1 MLESGEKIR
10 TCSVCGKTES
20 ETYDLDG
27 YIQDNKF
34 IFTPDEFG
42 TLFFKNF
49 ESLGYSGFGGA
60 GAKEKDGQIIV
71 DIRDRTYRNVGN
83 IGFVI
88 DSDSWTMASEKTDS
102 GFDGIIMII
111 SASPEFVANA
121 MISVIMS
128 CNPTITE
135 YGARKVSD
143 ALLTEQTT
151 YKGVTYTF
159 AITGDYYTMTAVA
172 KD

>member
-1 MLESGEKIR
+1 MIWMAIFRITSSSLRLMNLEHCFSRILKVSGILA
-10 TCSVCGKTES
+10 SVVPVQKRKTVRLLWTS
-20 ETYDLDG
+20 ETG
-27 YIQDNKF
+27 H
-34 IFTPDEFG
+34 
-42 TLFFKNF
+42 
-49 ESLGYSGFGGA
+49 
-60 GAKEKDGQIIV
+60 IV
-71 DIRDRTYRNVGN
+71 ALVILV
-83 IGFVI
+83 FVI

-102 GFDGIIMII
+102 GFDGIIMIM

-135 YGARKVSD
+135 YGAQKVSD